1 MSFSPRLTRRFP
13 KHLGIWFTYCVQ
25 ISSKKKV
32 SRKIYLLPHCIVY
45 HPLFPW
51 SVCVSDLCNLFIQA
65 LDDSLKRGLK
75 NWDIINTLK
84 EFSSPPPSHLPSA
97 APLTTTRI
105 FKGKRRRNEDALF
118 PMTATGAYLVLD
130 KCSPLPPQPTT
141 IFFLIPLNVS

>member
-1 MSFSPRLTRRFP
+1 MSQQTVFSFLHMLIPSNPVISTGSWTNSVIIKQYLKYMSFSPRLTTRFP

-32 SRKIYLLPHCIVY
+32 SRKMYLLLHCIVY

-65 LDDSLKRGLK
+65 LNDSLKWGLK

-84 EFSSPPPSHLPSA
+84 EFSVSTSHPLSYLPSA
-97 APLTTTRI
+97 SPLTTTKI
-105 FKGKRRRNEDALF
+105 
-118 PMTATGAYLVLD
+118 
-130 KCSPLPPQPTT
+130 
-141 IFFLIPLNVS
+141 